1 MAGALVPREPEIR
14 ISDTERERA
23 VEHLRYAVGEGRLTL
38 DEFEHRIPSVYEAR
52 TRADLVAVVADV
64 VPAYAGREV
73 VELRTKSA
81 AIRRVGRWDVPRR
94 LVVELGSGSVKLD
107 LTEAVVTYPELRLDV
122 SVRSGMLTV
131 VVPEGTTAN
140 VDDVELRS
148 GTVRSQVPA
157 LPAGAGHLHIVASGK
172 VRSGSL
178 RIRHQ
183 RRFWRWRW

>member
-1 MAGALVPREPEIR
+1 MI
-14 ISDTERERA
+14 
-23 VEHLRYAVGEGRLTL
+23 
-38 DEFEHRIPSVYEAR
+38 
-52 TRADLVAVVADV
+52 
-64 VPAYAGREV
+64 AGRA
-73 VELRTKSA
+73 RSA

-94 LVVELGSGSVKLD
+94 LVVDLGSGSVKLD
-107 LTEAVVTYPELRLDV
+107 LTEAVVTYPQLRLDL

-131 VVPEGTTAN
+131 VVPEGTTAD

-148 GTVRSQVPA
+148 GTVRSRVPA

-172 VRSGSL
+172 IRSGSL